1 MIMGSFFLGVMSLLI
16 KLTPRIPVFE
26 LMFFRS
32 IVTLVMTVFLV
43 KQAKLPFWGNNK
55 KILILRG
62 VFGSAGLLLY
72 FYTVKEMPLASAVT
86 IQYLSPVFST
96 IFAIFILAQA
106 MPKFKW
112 LFYLIAFAGVAM
124 VKGFDDR
131 ISIIMLVVG
140 ISSAVFSGL
149 AYNMIAKLKGQDNPL
164 TVVMYFPLVTLPL
177 IAIPTIYTWVT
188 PTWVELGWLIG
199 MGVATQLGQLF
210 MTKAFQG
217 EDVGKVAIFQYLGI
231 VWALLFGYF
240 VFSETFTTQSLVGM
254 LLVVA
259 GVALSVL
266 YGLWEKKKLKVK
278 V

>member
-1 MIMGSFFLGVMSLLI
+1 MIMGSFFLGVMSLFI
-16 KLTPRIPVFE
+16 KLVPRIPVYE

-32 IVTLVMTVFLV
+32 IVTLVMTGFLV
-43 KQAKLPFWGNNK
+43 KKKKLPFWGNNK

-62 VFGSAGLLLY
+62 VFGSAGLLL
-72 FYTVKEMPLASAVT
+72 FFLTIKEMPLASAVT

-96 IFAIFILAQA
+96 ILAIFILSQP
-106 MPKFKW
+106 MPAFKW
-112 LFYLIAFAGVAM
+112 LFYVIAFAGVAL

-131 ISIIMLVVG
+131 VTTTMLIVG

-149 AYNMIAKLKGQDNPL
+149 AYNMIAKLKGQDDPL

-188 PTWVELGWLIG
+188 PTLEELVWLLG

-217 EDVGKVAIFQYLGI
+217 ENIGKVAIFQYLGI

-254 LLVVA
+254 VMVVL
-259 GVALSVL
+259 GVVLSVL
-266 YGLWEKKKLKVK
+266 YGIWEKKKS
-278 V
+278 